1 MTFYTGNVRTDVDNK
16 RMKNLRVTVNGTAY
30 DVQVEELGADAAP
43 AASAP
48 AKAAPAP
55 AKPAP
60 APAPS
65 GSAGAVKVT
74 APMPG
79 TVVRVE
85 VSAGDAVKSGQD
97 LVFIEA
103 MKMETPVKAAQ
114 DGTIASVEVSSG
126 ESVDTG
132 KVLLTMN

>member
-1 MTFYTGNVRTDVDNK
+1 
-16 RMKNLRVTVNGTAY
+16 MKNLRITVNGTSY
-30 DVQVEELGADAAP
+30 DVQVEELGGASAP
-43 AASAP
+43 VASAP
-48 AKAAPAP
+48 APTPAP
-55 AKPAP
+55 AQAKQ

-65 GSAGAVKVT
+65 GSEGAVKVT

-85 VSAGDAVKSGQD
+85 VKQGDSVKAGQD

-114 DGTIASVEVSSG
+114 DGVVASIAVSNGEAVE
-126 ESVDTG
+126 TG

>member
-1 MTFYTGNVRTDVDNK
+1 MDMVDGYPFIFQMNDK
-16 RMKNLRVTVNGTAY
+16 SVKDNLLEYALQYRFKSTKSNHTY
-30 DVQVEELGADAAP
+30 I
-43 AASAP
+43 
-48 AKAAPAP
+48 
-55 AKPAP
+55 
-60 APAPS
+60 
-65 GSAGAVKVT
+65 
-74 APMPG
+74 
-79 TVVRVE
+79 VRVE
-85 VSAGDAVKSGQD
+85 VSAGDSVTAGQD

>member
-1 MTFYTGNVRTDVDNK
+1 
-16 RMKNLRVTVNGTAY
+16 MKNLRITVNGTAY
-30 DVQVEELGADAAP
+30 DVQVEELDG
-43 AASAP
+43 ASAP
-48 AKAAPAP
+48 VSTAPAP
-55 AKPAP
+55 AKKVAAQAAAP
-60 APAPS
+60 AAPA
-65 GSAGAVKVT
+65 GSAGGVKVT

-85 VSAGDAVKSGQD
+85 VAVGDAVKAGQD
-97 LVFIEA
+97 LVFVEA

-114 DGTIASVEVSSG
+114 DGTIASIEVSKG

>member
-1 MTFYTGNVRTDVDNK
+1 
-16 RMKNLRVTVNGTAY
+16 MKNLRVTVNGTAY
-30 DVQVEELGADAAP
+30 DVQVEELGGSSAP
-43 AASAP
+43 AAAPAP
-48 AKAAPAP
+48 AKAAPA
-55 AKPAP
+55 AAP
-60 APAPS
+60 APASS
-65 GSAGAVKVT
+65 GSAGTVKVT

-85 VSAGDAVKSGQD
+85 VNEGDAVKAGQD

>member
-1 MTFYTGNVRTDVDNK
+1 
-16 RMKNLRVTVNGTAY
+16 MKNLRVTVNGTSY
-30 DVQVEELGADAAP
+30 DVQVEEIGGSQAP
-43 AASAP
+43 AAAP
-48 AKAAPAP
+48 VKAA
-55 AKPAP
+55 AP

-65 GSAGAVKVT
+65 GNAGSVKVT

-85 VSAGDAVKSGQD
+85 VGEGDAVKAGQD

-103 MKMETPVKAAQ
+103 MKMETPVKASQ

>member
-1 MTFYTGNVRTDVDNK
+1 
-16 RMKNLRVTVNGTAY
+16 MKNLRITVNGTSY
-30 DVQVEELGADAAP
+30 DVQVEELGAS
-43 AASAP
+43 SAP
-48 AKAAPAP
+48 AVSAVSAPTPAKAETPAP
-55 AKPAP
+55 AV
-60 APAPS
+60 S
-65 GSAGAVKVT
+65 SASTGNISIT

-85 VSAGDAVKSGQD
+85 VKEGDAVKAGQD

-114 DGTIASVEVSSG
+114 DGTIASVEVNSG
-126 ESVDTG
+126 ESVETG

>member
-1 MTFYTGNVRTDVDNK
+1 
-16 RMKNLRVTVNGTAY
+16 MKNLRITVNGTAY
-30 DVQVEELGADAAP
+30 DVQVEELGGDTAP
-43 AASAP
+43 APAP
-48 AKAAPAP
+48 AKAAPAAP
-55 AKPAP
+55 KAAP
-60 APAPS
+60 AAS
-65 GSAGAVKVT
+65 GNEGAVKVT

-79 TVVRVE
+79 TVVRIE
-85 VSAGDAVKSGQD
+85 VNAGDAVKAGQD

-114 DGTIASVEVSSG
+114 DGTIASIAVSKG

>member
-1 MTFYTGNVRTDVDNK
+1 
-16 RMKNLRVTVNGTAY
+16 MKNLRVTVNGTSY
-30 DVQVEELGADAAP
+30 DVQVEELDSNAAVAAAP
-43 AASAP
+43 AP

-55 AKPAP
+55 VKAAP
-60 APAPS
+60 APAS
-65 GSAGAVKVT
+65 NGDAGSVKVT

-114 DGTIASVEVSSG
+114 DGTIASIEVSSG

>member
-1 MTFYTGNVRTDVDNK
+1 
-16 RMKNLRVTVNGTAY
+16 MKNLRVTVNGTSY
-30 DVQVEELGADAAP
+30 DVQVEELDANAAP
-43 AASAP
+43 AAAPVKAVPAP

-55 AKPAP
+55 AA
-60 APAPS
+60 S
-65 GSAGAVKVT
+65 GSAGSVKVT

-85 VSAGDAVKSGQD
+85 VNAGDAVKAGQD

-103 MKMETPVKAAQ
+103 MKMETPVKASQ
-114 DGTIASVEVSSG
+114 DGTIASIEVSSG

>member
-1 MTFYTGNVRTDVDNK
+1 
-16 RMKNLRVTVNGTAY
+16 MKNLRITVNGTAY
-30 DVQVEELGADAAP
+30 DVQVEELGSSSAVQT
-43 AASAP
+43 SAP
-48 AKAAPAP
+48 AAAPAP
-55 AKPAP
+55 ATKPA
-60 APAPS
+60 AAPS

-85 VSAGDAVKSGQD
+85 VKTGEAVSAGQD
-97 LVFIEA
+97 LIFIEA

-114 DGTIASVEVSSG
+114 DGTVASIEVTAG
-126 ESVDTG
+126 DAVDTG

>member
-1 MTFYTGNVRTDVDNK
+1 
-16 RMKNLRVTVNGTAY
+16 MKNLRVTVNGTAY

-43 AASAP
+43 APVKAAP

-55 AKPAP
+55 AAAP
-60 APAPS
+60 AAS
-65 GSAGAVKVT
+65 GNAGSVKVT

-85 VSAGDAVKSGQD
+85 VNTGDAVKSGQD

-114 DGTIASVEVSSG
+114 DGTIASIEVSSG
-126 ESVDTG
+126 ESVETG

>member
-1 MTFYTGNVRTDVDNK
+1 
-16 RMKNLRVTVNGTAY
+16 MKNLRVTVNGTSY
-30 DVQVEELGADAAP
+30 DVQVEELGGTSAP
-43 AASAP
+43 AAAAAP

-55 AKPAP
+55 AAAPKAP
-60 APAPS
+60 ASS

-85 VSAGDAVKSGQD
+85 VNEGDAVKAGQD

-114 DGTIASVEVSSG
+114 DGTVASIEVNSG

>member
-1 MTFYTGNVRTDVDNK
+1 
-16 RMKNLRVTVNGTAY
+16 MKNLRVTVNGTSY
-30 DVQVEELGADAAP
+30 DVQVEELDSNAAVAAAP
-43 AASAP
+43 AP

-55 AKPAP
+55 AKAAP
-60 APAPS
+60 ASNGGA
-65 GSAGAVKVT
+65 GSVKVT

-85 VSAGDAVKSGQD
+85 VSVGDAVKSGQD

-114 DGTIASVEVSSG
+114 DGTIASIEVSSG

>member
-1 MTFYTGNVRTDVDNK
+1 
-16 RMKNLRVTVNGTAY
+16 MKNLRVTVNGTAY
-30 DVQVEELGADAAP
+30 DVQVEEIGGSSAP
-43 AASAP
+43 VKAAP
-48 AKAAPAP
+48 AKAAAP
-55 AKPAP
+55 AQAP

-65 GSAGAVKVT
+65 GNAGSVKVT

-85 VSAGDAVKSGQD
+85 VNEGDAVKAGQD

-126 ESVDTG
+126 ESVETG

>member
-1 MTFYTGNVRTDVDNK
+1 
-16 RMKNLRVTVNGTAY
+16 MKNLRITVNGTSY
-30 DVQVEELGADAAP
+30 DVQVEELGGLSAPAAAP
-43 AASAP
+43 AATA
-48 AKAAPAP
+48 AAPAP
-55 AKPAP
+55 KPA
-60 APAPS
+60 APAAS

-85 VSAGDAVKSGQD
+85 TKVGEAVKAGQD

-103 MKMETPVKAAQ
+103 MKMETPVKASQ
-114 DGTIASVEVSSG
+114 DGTVASIEVTAGDAVE
-126 ESVDTG
+126 TG

>member
-1 MTFYTGNVRTDVDNK
+1 
-16 RMKNLRVTVNGTAY
+16 MKNLRVTVNGTSY
-30 DVQVEELGADAAP
+30 DVQVEEIGGSQAP
-43 AASAP
+43 AAAP
-48 AKAAPAP
+48 VKAAPAP
-55 AKPAP
+55 KAAAP

-65 GSAGAVKVT
+65 GNAGSVKVT

-85 VSAGDAVKSGQD
+85 VGEGDAVKAGQD

-103 MKMETPVKAAQ
+103 MKMETPVKASQ